1 MILEKVK
8 IEDFRSHRL
17 TKLSFNEGITVIIG
31 GNGSGKT
38 SILDA
43 INFALF
49 KQKPEKVNM
58 DDVIRRGSK
67 ETKVTVIFHANG
79 RKFKVVR
86 GRRPKKPIGSA
97 LYEINNSKENL
108 IAEGED
114 EITDEIQRISNLNG
128 EIFTSAIY
136 IRQGEIDKLLSATP
150 SVRKGHIGKLL
161 GAEDLENYSG
171 VEPAPV

>member
-17 TKLSFNEGITVIIG
+17 TDLSFNEGITVIIG

-58 DDVIRRGSK
+58 DDIIRRGSR

-86 GRRPKKPIGSA
+86 GRRPKEARASETRCVRRSVMRPESSMFTGRV
-97 LYEINNSKENL
+97 L
-108 IAEGED
+108 
-114 EITDEIQRISNLNG
+114 TDPRWTVL
-128 EIFTSAIY
+128 
-136 IRQGEIDKLLSATP
+136 K
-150 SVRKGHIGKLL
+150 
-161 GAEDLENYSG
+161 
-171 VEPAPV
+171 